1 MTPSRAK
8 ATAMAHQ
15 TISLKH
21 NEKQPI
27 VFDTSDPGCVSADT
41 EYLTPTGWKRFDAY
55 TPGDQVA
62 QFYPDTREIEFVLPL
77 QYIKKPCTEMI
88 AIAPVRGTSQRLSPE
103 HRVLYYLPDG
113 SHAVCSAEEYMTAL
127 YRKGGSHLKRKF
139 CTTFNVRNNTHLGL
153 TDAELRLQVAVIAD
167 GHFQNGNNRC
177 TVRLK
182 KARKIARLKE
192 LLAAAEVEW
201 RWRQCGGMD
210 PEFQVFTFMAPRH
223 DKSFTSWWWGA
234 SQAQLEVI
242 ADELP
247 YWDSSI
253 DARPSNGVRFST
265 FIEESAH
272 FAQYALSAAKHPTSL
287 NYSFRNRMDEGRGM
301 MVEYS
306 VHARAMDQMIGPGRK
321 ESVYAVANPEGFK
334 YCFEVP
340 TSYLLLRHNGYI
352 FATGNTGKTFV
363 RIMAFAKRRA
373 KKSGAMLVLAPRTL
387 LRTVWFNDFKKFA
400 PHLKVSVAN
409 AANREEA
416 FAVDADVYV
425 TNVDAVKWLATKP
438 ASFFKKFSE
447 LAIDESTAYKHH
459 TSQRSKAVVKIAKH
473 FKNRCL
479 MTGTPN
485 GNSITDV
492 WHQVYILD
500 EGKRLGHSFYKFRD
514 TVCTPTQ
521 VGRNAQ
527 AIKWTDRE
535 GAEEAVFSLLSDI
548 VIRHKFE
555 DCVDIP
561 ANHRYTVPYELSP
574 KQLLAY
580 AQLEATQ
587 LLELSKGR
595 ITAINAAAVATKLL
609 QVASGAVYS
618 SPEVYHVVDTER
630 YEMILD
636 MVEQR
641 KHSLVIYL
649 WKHQRDLLVA
659 EAEKRGIRYCVFD
672 GESTDRQRAE
682 MEQGYQAGVY
692 QVMFGHPQTV
702 AHGLTLTKGTA
713 TIWASPT
720 YNLEWFVQGSKR
732 QHRIG
737 QKEKTETIIVVA
749 PGTLEEKVY
758 DSMMVKDTRMA
769 NLLDL
774 FGTLAPAPKREK
786 SSHESYIHAQSA
798 RCTPPVQA
806 VQRNG
811 RRTRHVT
818 TEVVG
823 PHALLSHPFSE
834 A

>member
-27 VFDTSDPGCVSADT
+27 VFDASDPG
-41 EYLTPTGWKRFDAY
+41 
-55 TPGDQVA
+55 
-62 QFYPDTREIEFVLPL
+62 
-77 QYIKKPCTEMI
+77 
-88 AIAPVRGTSQRLSPE
+88 
-103 HRVLYYLPDG
+103 
-113 SHAVCSAEEYMTAL
+113 
-127 YRKGGSHLKRKF
+127 
-139 CTTFNVRNNTHLGL
+139 
-153 TDAELRLQVAVIAD
+153 
-167 GHFQNGNNRC
+167 
-177 TVRLK
+177 
-182 KARKIARLKE
+182 
-192 LLAAAEVEW
+192 
-201 RWRQCGGMD
+201 
-210 PEFQVFTFMAPRH
+210 
-223 DKSFTSWWWGA
+223 
-234 SQAQLEVI
+234 
-242 ADELP
+242 
-247 YWDSSI
+247 
-253 DARPSNGVRFST
+253 
-265 FIEESAH
+265 
-272 FAQYALSAAKHPTSL
+272 
-287 NYSFRNRMDEGRGM
+287 
-301 MVEYS
+301 
-306 VHARAMDQMIGPGRK
+306 
-321 ESVYAVANPEGFK
+321 
-334 YCFEVP
+334 
-340 TSYLLLRHNGYI
+340 
-352 FATGNTGKTFV
+352 TGKTFV
-363 RIMAFAKRRA
+363 RILAFAKRRA

-438 ASFFKKFSE
+438 DRFFKKFSE
-447 LAIDESTAYKHH
+447 IAIDESTAYKHH

-561 ANHRYTVPYELSP
+561 ANHRYTMPYELSP

-659 EAEKRGIRYCVFD
+659 EAEKRGVRYCVFD

-786 SSHESYIHAQSA
+786 ELA
-798 RCTPPVQA
+798 
-806 VQRNG
+806 
-811 RRTRHVT
+811 
-818 TEVVG
+818 
-823 PHALLSHPFSE
+823 
-834 A
+834 